1 MAESEKELKSLLMR
15 VKEESEKA
23 GLKLNIQ
30 KTKIMACG
38 SITSWQIDGE
48 TMETVRDF
56 IFLGSKITADGDYSH
71 EIKRHLLFGR
81 KVMTNLDSILKSRNI
96 TLPTNVQLVKA
107 IYGFSSNR
115 VWVWE
120 LDYKESWVPK
130 NWCFWT
136 VVLQKTLENP
146 LDCKDIKPVN
156 PKGISP
162 EYALEGLVL
171 KLKLQ
176 SFGHLMQRTD
186 SLEKTL
192 MLGKI
197 EGRRRNRWQRMR
209 RLDGITN
216 SMDTSLN
223 KLRKLVMD
231 REDWHALVN
240 ASQRVGQDWETEL
253 NWVYTS
259 IKSMLFKLIHKT
271 HAPKHGKG
279 YLSVPFIFLKTSDD
293 MESHVL

>member
-1 MAESEKELKSLLMR
+1 MGKQW
-15 VKEESEKA
+15 
-23 GLKLNIQ
+23 NQ
-30 KTKIMACG
+30 
-38 SITSWQIDGE
+38 WE
-48 TMETVRDF
+48 T
-56 IFLGSKITADGDYSH
+56 ILGGSKITADGDYSH

-176 SFGHLMQRTD
+176 SYGHLIQGTD
-186 SLEKTL
+186 SFEKTL

-197 EGRRRNRWQRMR
+197 EGRRRRGQQRIRW
-209 RLDGITN
+209 LDGITN
-216 SMDTSLN
+216 TNGHEFEQALGVGDGQGSLACCSPWGH
-223 KLRKLVMD
+223 RF
-231 REDWHALVN
+231 RHDW
-240 ASQRVGQDWETEL
+240 STEL
-253 NWVYTS
+253 NWTDGGYS
-259 IKSMLFKLIHKT
+259 KT
-271 HAPKHGKG
+271 
-279 YLSVPFIFLKTSDD
+279 
-293 MESHVL
+293 